1 MRLNYAA
8 LVGTGGKRDEEER
21 ELCVLETPMEWL
33 IAALC
38 QFDCN
43 SLRSIEGKR
52 MRSENKTRSGGILR
66 RKREVIRCL
75 GIIVRNN
82 FSLSSNCEII
92 VGRSGGG
99 VLRGVN
105 VCARLRVCTRQ

>member
-1 MRLNYAA
+1 MRRSLEPE
-8 LVGTGGKRDEEER
+8 GRETRKR

-52 MRSENKTRSGGILR
+52 TRSENKTWSGGILR

-99 VLRGVN
+99 VCGVSM
-105 VCARLRVCTRQ
+105 CARVYVCVHDSNG